1 MLIRKAISKDA
12 EKIARNNVLL
22 AKESE
27 NTDIEYEKTLEGV
40 KSLINDE
47 MKGFYL
53 VAEENGEIIGQVMVT
68 YEWSD
73 WRAKQIWWLQ
83 SIYVEKKWR
92 RKEIMKALLNEIEQ
106 IAASKGIVALRL
118 YVHERNAEAIKAY
131 ENIGMKKAPYI
142 IYEMKLWLSSQ
153 NKISPFYF
161 NCLPIY
167 NCISYLETSA
177 P

>member
-1 MLIRKAISKDA
+1 MCFTYMLIRKAISKDA

-73 WRAKQIWWLQ
+73 WRAK
-83 SIYVEKKWR
+83 
-92 RKEIMKALLNEIEQ
+92 
-106 IAASKGIVALRL
+106 
-118 YVHERNAEAIKAY
+118 
-131 ENIGMKKAPYI
+131 
-142 IYEMKLWLSSQ
+142 
-153 NKISPFYF
+153 
-161 NCLPIY
+161 
-167 NCISYLETSA
+167 
-177 P
+177 

>member
-53 VAEENGEIIGQVMVT
+53 VAEENGEVIGQVMVT

-73 WRAKQIWWLQ
+73 WRAK
-83 SIYVEKKWR
+83 
-92 RKEIMKALLNEIEQ
+92 
-106 IAASKGIVALRL
+106 
-118 YVHERNAEAIKAY
+118 
-131 ENIGMKKAPYI
+131 
-142 IYEMKLWLSSQ
+142 
-153 NKISPFYF
+153 
-161 NCLPIY
+161 
-167 NCISYLETSA
+167 
-177 P
+177 